1 VPPGFARHD
10 ALVAAFAERLGRDWI
25 PAAGLLA
32 LVGKLAVAGEA
43 ERLRAAVGR
52 ACAESGPWPG
62 HVCAAI
68 DAVLRFAVEDP
79 AAARLLLVDVWG
91 HGEDASPDTPPLPQS

>member
-1 VPPGFARHD
+1 MRQRSGRAPRRPRPAARRPVPPGFARHD

-43 ERLRAAVGR
+43 ERL
-52 ACAESGPWPG
+52 P
-62 HVCAAI
+62 
-68 DAVLRFAVEDP
+68 VLEDEL
-79 AAARLLLVDVWG
+79 AGAFG
-91 HGEDASPDTPPLPQS
+91 